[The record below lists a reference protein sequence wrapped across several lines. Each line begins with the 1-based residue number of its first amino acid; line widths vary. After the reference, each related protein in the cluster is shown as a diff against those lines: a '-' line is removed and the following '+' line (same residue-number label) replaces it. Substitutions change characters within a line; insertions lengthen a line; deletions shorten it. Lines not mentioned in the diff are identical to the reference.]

1 MKMNL
6 NLAEKLIDSAIKCAQ
21 KDKKNCSIAIV
32 DENGWLIALHR
43 MDDAIRPTVDIARDK
58 AWTAATFRCPSSEIS
73 KFGDPLQPGF
83 GLNKQ
88 NWNDRLI
95 NIAGGLPI
103 KDGDKVIGGI
113 GVSGGTPEQDVA
125 ICQAAVAT
133 ISS

>member
-1 MKMNL
+1 MIMNL
-6 NLAEKLIDSAIKCAQ
+6 NLAEKLIDSAIKFAQ
-21 KDKKNCSIAIV
+21 KNNKKCSIAIV

-43 MDDAIRPTVDIARDK
+43 MDDSITPTVDIARDK
-58 AWTAATFRCPSSEIS
+58 AWTAAAFRCPSSEIS
-73 KFGDPLQPGF
+73 KYGDPLQPGF

-113 GVSGGTPEQDVA
+113 GVSGGTPEQDIA
-125 ICQAAVAT
+125 ICQAAITT
-133 ISS
+133 ITP